1 MLSKQKNKLC
11 YLKERLSDEEGATL
25 IMMPFIIV
33 LAFSFFMLM
42 FNVMWMSQNRY
53 HIQLMCDSA
62 TRAGTQA
69 VEYSYAVR
77 ERTGHGYGDY
87 HVYSELNEDRADAN
101 VNKILDAYKN
111 DINGFIMEEV
121 HINESGTT
129 SPVWNSRIF
138 EYEDESITSEKQY
151 QNGVVNLRI
160 KAKIPMVEPE
170 MFGADKMT
178 EIEHSS
184 QSVARGS
191 VTEIR

>member
-1 MLSKQKNKLC
+1 MEKNDFKLFP
-11 YLKERLSDEEGATL
+11 YMKERILDEDGATL
-25 IMMPFIIV
+25 VLMPFIVVI
-33 LAFSFFMLM
+33 AFSFFILM
-42 FNVMWMSQNRY
+42 FNVMWSSQNRY

-87 HVYSELNEDRADAN
+87 HVYTELNEGTADNN
-101 VNKILDAYKN
+101 VKMILDAYKD
-111 DINGFIMEEV
+111 DINGFQMDEF

-138 EYEDESITSEKQY
+138 DYETESINSEKQY

-160 KAKIPMVEPE
+160 KAKIPTIMPE
-170 MFGADKMT
+170 MFGGDKQM
-178 EIEHSS
+178 EIEHFS
-184 QSVARGS
+184 QSVARGN
-191 VTEIR
+191 VTDIR

>member
-1 MLSKQKNKLC
+1 MNDSKKNVFYHIKN
-11 YLKERLSDEEGATL
+11 RMRDEEGATL
-25 IMMPFIIV
+25 LLMPFVVV
-33 LAFSFFMLM
+33 LAMSFFMMM
-42 FNVMWMSQNRY
+42 FNVMWLSQNRY
-53 HIQLMCDSA
+53 HTQLMCDSA

-87 HVYSELNEDRADAN
+87 HVYTELNKSKANSN

-111 DINGFIMEEV
+111 DIKGFELEEV

-138 EYEDESITSEKQY
+138 EYEEEAINSEKQY

-160 KAKIPMVEPE
+160 KAKIPAVSSAMYGGDDT
-170 MFGADKMT
+170 M
-178 EIEHSS
+178 EIEHFS
-184 QSVARGS
+184 QSVARGT
-191 VTEIR
+191 VTDIR

>member
-1 MLSKQKNKLC
+1 MNDRKTKFFS
-11 YLKERLSDEEGATL
+11 YMKERIKDEEGATL
-25 IMMPFIIV
+25 MIMPFIMV
-33 LAFSFFMLM
+33 LAMSFFMMM
-42 FNVMWMSQNRY
+42 FNVMWLSQNRY
-53 HIQLMCDSA
+53 HVQLMCDSA

-87 HVYSELNEDRADAN
+87 HVYTELNKSKANSN
-101 VNKILDAYKN
+101 VNKILNAYKD
-111 DINGFIMEEV
+111 DINGFTLEEV

-138 EYEDESITSEKQY
+138 EYEDEAINSEKQY

-160 KAKIPMVEPE
+160 KAKIPAVAAATYGGNDTM
-170 MFGADKMT
+170 
-178 EIEHSS
+178 EIDHFS

-191 VTEIR
+191 VTDIR